1 MLNIFFVSKDKVGV
15 YQQIWVYLFQF
26 DAIVM
31 SELAIYRVGKL
42 IVLSCCITC
51 KVLAAE

>member
-1 MLNIFFVSKDKVGV
+1 MDTIFGGSS
-15 YQQIWVYLFQF
+15 L
-26 DAIVM
+26 DATVM

-42 IVLSCCITC
+42 IATFCFITC